1 MLYKLNLAAISNVG
15 LSIYNFGILFLFIL
29 QQRKLVLIWLA
40 KFIVVTIRLH
50 FLVLRCD
57 ISML

>member
-29 QQRKLVLIWLA
+29 QQCKLVLIWIA
-40 KFIVVTIRLH
+40 KLIVVTFPFAFPSLE
-50 FLVLRCD
+50 
-57 ISML
+57 M